1 MPFGVGV
8 NSCYCVGCEIIKGAA
23 ALDKLL
29 YGATGGLDL
38 RHRYYRYTGFPF
50 LIARDVDCFRLA
62 VSAPC
67 PRYRKRTRR
76 HTRRCCPAPRSR
88 CSGGSMQHHYIALTG
103 RCEGCCGCLG
113 ADRIMTGPQARHS
126 LYAVHRFSLTSQTQL
141 WHRKYCLTNSAHFK
155 YFFMECVSS
164 SVIAG
169 NRRSC

>member
-8 NSCYCVGCEIIKGAA
+8 NLCCCVGCKIIKGAA

-29 YGATGGLDL
+29 YGAAGGLGL
-38 RHRYYRYTGFPF
+38 RHRDYRCTGFPF
-50 LIARDVDCFRLA
+50 LIAGDVDCFRLA
-62 VSAPC
+62 VSEPC
-67 PRYRKRTRR
+67 PRYRKRTRL
-76 HTRRCCPAPRSR
+76 HAHRCCPAPQSR
-88 CSGGSMQHHYIALTG
+88 LPGGFIALAG
-103 RCEGCCGCLG
+103 HCKAVVGAWG